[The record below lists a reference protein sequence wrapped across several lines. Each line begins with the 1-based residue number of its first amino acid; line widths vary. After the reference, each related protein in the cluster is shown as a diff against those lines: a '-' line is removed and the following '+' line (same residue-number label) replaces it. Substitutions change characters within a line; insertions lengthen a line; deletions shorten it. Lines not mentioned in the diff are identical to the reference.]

1 MDRNN
6 LENQKNRTHYD
17 SWCWCYHH
25 IVIVHSIEE
34 WGDTIDPV
42 TAMAVA
48 TTAIKSIKTGIKL
61 AKDTSEIAKELD
73 KFFSAKNVIE
83 EEAKKE
89 QEKSK
94 KNKSLNQQ
102 AMANVLNRKKLRD
115 AERSLKESLVWSGNA
130 QIWEDLVK
138 KSSRLKKAQQEAD
151 EQAKYK
157 KKNNT

>member
-1 MDRNN
+1 
-6 LENQKNRTHYD
+6 
-17 SWCWCYHH
+17 
-25 IVIVHSIEE
+25 
-34 WGDTIDPV
+34 
-42 TAMAVA
+42 MAVA

-94 KNKSLNQQ
+94 NNKSLNQQ

-138 KSSRLKKAQQEAD
+138 ERSRLRKAQQEAD

-157 KKNNT
+157 KRVILERIRDGFIITGLLSFTAYIIVTLIEMILGKGK

>member
-1 MDRNN
+1 
-6 LENQKNRTHYD
+6 
-17 SWCWCYHH
+17 
-25 IVIVHSIEE
+25 
-34 WGDTIDPV
+34 
-42 TAMAVA
+42 MAVA

-138 KSSRLKKAQQEAD
+138 ERSRLRKAQQDAD

-157 KKNNT
+157 KRVILERIRDGFIITGLLSFTAWIIVTLIEMILGKGK

>member
-1 MDRNN
+1 
-6 LENQKNRTHYD
+6 
-17 SWCWCYHH
+17 
-25 IVIVHSIEE
+25 
-34 WGDTIDPV
+34 
-42 TAMAVA
+42 MAVA

-138 KSSRLKKAQQEAD
+138 ERARLRKAQQEAD

-157 KKNNT
+157 KRIILERIRDGFIITGLLSFTAWIVVTLIEMILGKGK

>member
-1 MDRNN
+1 
-6 LENQKNRTHYD
+6 
-17 SWCWCYHH
+17 
-25 IVIVHSIEE
+25 
-34 WGDTIDPV
+34 
-42 TAMAVA
+42 MAVA

-115 AERSLKESLVWSGNA
+115 AEKSLRESLVWSGNA

-138 KSSRLKKAQQEAD
+138 ERSRLRKAQQDAD

-157 KKNNT
+157 KRVILERIRDGFIITGLLSFTAWIIVTLIEMILGKGK

>member
-1 MDRNN
+1 
-6 LENQKNRTHYD
+6 
-17 SWCWCYHH
+17 
-25 IVIVHSIEE
+25 
-34 WGDTIDPV
+34 
-42 TAMAVA
+42 MAVA

-138 KSSRLKKAQQEAD
+138 ERSRLRKAQQEAD

-157 KKNNT
+157 KRVILERIRDGFIITGLLSFTAWIIVTLIEMILGKGK

>member
-1 MDRNN
+1 
-6 LENQKNRTHYD
+6 
-17 SWCWCYHH
+17 
-25 IVIVHSIEE
+25 
-34 WGDTIDPV
+34 
-42 TAMAVA
+42 MAVA

-138 KSSRLKKAQQEAD
+138 ERARLRKAQQEAD

-157 KKNNT
+157 KRIILERIRDGFIITGLLSFTAYIIVTLIEMILGKGK

>member
-1 MDRNN
+1 
-6 LENQKNRTHYD
+6 
-17 SWCWCYHH
+17 
-25 IVIVHSIEE
+25 
-34 WGDTIDPV
+34 
-42 TAMAVA
+42 MAVA

-73 KFFSAKNVIE
+73 KFFSAKSVIE

-102 AMANVLNRKKLRD
+102 AMVNVLNRKKLRE
-115 AERSLKESLVWSGNA
+115 AEQQLKQSLYWSGQA
-130 QIWEDLVK
+130 DLYNELIRERA
-138 KSSRLKKAQQEAD
+138 RLRQAQQEAD

-157 KKNNT
+157 KRVIIERIRDGFVITGLLSFTAWIIVTLIEMILGKGK

>member
-1 MDRNN
+1 
-6 LENQKNRTHYD
+6 
-17 SWCWCYHH
+17 
-25 IVIVHSIEE
+25 
-34 WGDTIDPV
+34 
-42 TAMAVA
+42 MAVA
-48 TTAIKSIKTGIKL
+48 TTVIKSIKTGIKL

-138 KSSRLKKAQQEAD
+138 ERSRLRKAQQEAD
-151 EQAKYK
+151 EQAKYRK
-157 KKNNT
+157 RVILERIRDGFIITGLLSFTAWIIVTLIEMILGKGK

>member
-1 MDRNN
+1 
-6 LENQKNRTHYD
+6 
-17 SWCWCYHH
+17 
-25 IVIVHSIEE
+25 
-34 WGDTIDPV
+34 
-42 TAMAVA
+42 MAVA

-94 KNKSLNQQ
+94 NNKSLNQQ

-138 KSSRLKKAQQEAD
+138 ERSRLRKAQQEAD
-151 EQAKYK
+151 EQAKYRK
-157 KKNNT
+157 RVILERIRDGFIITGLLSFTAYIIVTLIEMILGKGK

>member
-1 MDRNN
+1 
-6 LENQKNRTHYD
+6 
-17 SWCWCYHH
+17 
-25 IVIVHSIEE
+25 
-34 WGDTIDPV
+34 
-42 TAMAVA
+42 MAVA

-138 KSSRLKKAQQEAD
+138 ERSRLRKAQQEAD

-157 KKNNT
+157 KRVILERIRDGFIITGLLSFTAYIIVTLIEMILGKGK

>member
-1 MDRNN
+1 
-6 LENQKNRTHYD
+6 
-17 SWCWCYHH
+17 
-25 IVIVHSIEE
+25 
-34 WGDTIDPV
+34 
-42 TAMAVA
+42 MAVA

-89 QEKSK
+89 QEKGK

-138 KSSRLKKAQQEAD
+138 ERSRLRKAQQEAD
-151 EQAKYK
+151 EQAKYRK
-157 KKNNT
+157 RIILERIRDGFIITGLLSFTAYIIVTLIEMILGKGK

>member
-1 MDRNN
+1 
-6 LENQKNRTHYD
+6 
-17 SWCWCYHH
+17 
-25 IVIVHSIEE
+25 
-34 WGDTIDPV
+34 
-42 TAMAVA
+42 MAVA

-138 KSSRLKKAQQEAD
+138 ERSRLRKAQQEAD
-151 EQAKYK
+151 EQAKYRK
-157 KKNNT
+157 RVILERIRDGFIITGLLSFTAWIIVTLIEMILGKGK

>member
-1 MDRNN
+1 
-6 LENQKNRTHYD
+6 
-17 SWCWCYHH
+17 
-25 IVIVHSIEE
+25 
-34 WGDTIDPV
+34 
-42 TAMAVA
+42 MAVA

-138 KSSRLKKAQQEAD
+138 ERSRLRKAQQEAD

-157 KKNNT
+157 KRIILERIRDGFIITGLLSFTAWIIVTLIEMILGKGK

>member
-1 MDRNN
+1 
-6 LENQKNRTHYD
+6 
-17 SWCWCYHH
+17 
-25 IVIVHSIEE
+25 
-34 WGDTIDPV
+34 
-42 TAMAVA
+42 MAVA

-102 AMANVLNRKKLRD
+102 AMVNVLNRKKLRD

-138 KSSRLKKAQQEAD
+138 ERSRLRKAQQEAD

-157 KKNNT
+157 KRIILERIRDGFIITGLLSFTAYIIVTLIEMILGKGK

>member
-1 MDRNN
+1 
-6 LENQKNRTHYD
+6 
-17 SWCWCYHH
+17 
-25 IVIVHSIEE
+25 
-34 WGDTIDPV
+34 
-42 TAMAVA
+42 MAVA

-73 KFFSAKNVIE
+73 KFFSAKSVIE

-138 KSSRLKKAQQEAD
+138 ERSRLRKAQQDAD

-157 KKNNT
+157 KRVILERIRDGFIITGLLSFTTWIIVTLIEMILGKGK

>member
-1 MDRNN
+1 
-6 LENQKNRTHYD
+6 
-17 SWCWCYHH
+17 
-25 IVIVHSIEE
+25 
-34 WGDTIDPV
+34 
-42 TAMAVA
+42 MAVA

-138 KSSRLKKAQQEAD
+138 ERSRLRKAQQEAD

-157 KKNNT
+157 KRIILERIRDGFIITGLLSFTAYIIVTLIEMILGKGK

>member
-1 MDRNN
+1 
-6 LENQKNRTHYD
+6 
-17 SWCWCYHH
+17 
-25 IVIVHSIEE
+25 
-34 WGDTIDPV
+34 
-42 TAMAVA
+42 MAVA

-138 KSSRLKKAQQEAD
+138 ERSRLRKAQQEAD
-151 EQAKYK
+151 EQAKYRK
-157 KKNNT
+157 RVILERIRDGFIITGLLSFTAYIIVTLIEMILGKGK

>member
-1 MDRNN
+1 
-6 LENQKNRTHYD
+6 
-17 SWCWCYHH
+17 
-25 IVIVHSIEE
+25 
-34 WGDTIDPV
+34 
-42 TAMAVA
+42 MAVA

-115 AERSLKESLVWSGNA
+115 AEKSLRESLVWSGNA

-138 KSSRLKKAQQEAD
+138 ERSRLRKAQQEAD
-151 EQAKYK
+151 EQAKYRK
-157 KKNNT
+157 RVILERIRDGFIITGLLSFTAWIIVTLIEMILGKGK